1 MKIEIEDIDSCTK
14 NLKICKGDIRDYS
27 VLENLSKQLLP
38 GTKLSISKT
47 VETLVMERN
56 LKAEDKSSKT
66 KKPMTKEKALEIIG
80 GDLGLWGISGDDPRC
95 GPPQLE
101 AKKGK

>member
-1 MKIEIEDIDSCTK
+1 MTDFRKYR
-14 NLKICKGDIRDYS
+14 NLSLSHRVYS

-56 LKAEDKSSKT
+56 MKAEDKLIAMSHPNIKS
-66 KKPMTKEKALEIIG
+66 EEN
-80 GDLGLWGISGDDPRC
+80 
-95 GPPQLE
+95 
-101 AKKGK
+101 

>member
-1 MKIEIEDIDSCTK
+1 MTDFRKYR
-14 NLKICKGDIRDYS
+14 NLSLSHRVYS

-56 LKAEDKSSKT
+56 MKTEDKLIVTSHPNIKS
-66 KKPMTKEKALEIIG
+66 EEN
-80 GDLGLWGISGDDPRC
+80 
-95 GPPQLE
+95 
-101 AKKGK
+101 

>member
-1 MKIEIEDIDSCTK
+1 MTDRSK
-14 NLKICKGDIRDYS
+14 YS
-27 VLENLSKQLLP
+27 NVSLSKKTHEALKKLSQQLLP
-38 GTKLSISKT
+38 GAKLSISKT

>member
-1 MKIEIEDIDSCTK
+1 MTDFRKY
-14 NLKICKGDIRDYS
+14 R
-27 VLENLSKQLLP
+27 NLSLSHRVYSALEKLSKELLP
-38 GTKLSISKT
+38 GAKLSISKT

-66 KKPMTKEKALEIIG
+66 KKPITKEEALEIIG
-80 GDLGLWGISGDDPRC
+80 GDLGLWRISGDDPRC
-95 GPPQLE
+95 GLPQLE